1 MIAEPP
7 LNQAYGA
14 PGVTAKR
21 SPFQNWLTEFSAH
34 DWLVFVYLIIL
45 NVAGLMAPEH
55 PLKAQCQLEVGGLL
69 AALLIVLVLV
79 RGKLLRDLWAA
90 PILYRLA
97 IYGTVQMSYFV
108 FRNYLPVVNPRSLD
122 LDLHQLSLRYFG
134 FEPAILMDRIVTPTT
149 TEWFS
154 FFYFGYFF
162 VLAVHVIP
170 ILFLVRRQRVLGE
183 FAMGM
188 LVIFCIGHV
197 LYMCVPGYGP
207 YRAMAGEF
215 HQAFPSGLWLDNV
228 MSTVA
233 SAGAQKDIFP
243 SLHTGA
249 PTFITLFSYRH
260 RATLPFR
267 YTWAV
272 LAFFTLNIII
282 ATMFLRW
289 HYVIDVVAGVLVAV
303 FGRWISERVTDR
315 ELARRERLGLT
326 ANWPLIGVKS

>member
-1 MIAEPP
+1 MIADRP
-7 LNQAYGA
+7 LNHAYEDSA
-14 PGVTAKR
+14 PKLRR
-21 SPFQNWLTEFSAH
+21 SPLMAWFTEFSVH

-45 NVAGLMAPEH
+45 NVAGLMSPPH
-55 PLKAQCQLEVGGLL
+55 PLRSQCQLEVLGLFV
-69 AALLIVLVLV
+69 LLVLVLVLV

-90 PILYRLA
+90 PILYRVA
-97 IYGTVQMSYFV
+97 IYGTVQMSYFI
-108 FRNYLPVVNPRSLD
+108 FRNFLPVVNPHSLD
-122 LDLHQLSLRYFG
+122 RQLHQLSLRFFG

-162 VLAVHVIP
+162 VLAIHVIP
-170 ILFLVRRQRVLGE
+170 ILFLMRRQRVLGE
-183 FAMGM
+183 FALGM
-188 LVIFCIGHV
+188 LVIFCVGHV
-197 LYMCVPGYGP
+197 LYMLVPGYGP
-207 YRAMAGEF
+207 YRAMSSDF
-215 HQAFPSGLWLDNV
+215 QQTFPSGLWLDNV

-233 SAGAQKDIFP
+233 TAGAQKDIFP

-267 YTWAV
+267 YTWAI

-303 FGRWISERVTDR
+303 FGRWISERLTDH

-326 ANWPLIGVKS
+326 PNWPLIGVR